1 MIHCYSCFSVFRSL
15 CFSTG
20 QKTRL
25 DKSTRELLQKVAIR
39 TTPYHLPSHMLLPLL
54 QPISKKL
61 FHASRFFKRTHFWLA
76 VLEKFQYPPRELCK
90 KNQYDCAH
98 RCFIEK
104 KINTLVIKGHQRCM
118 YIAQWISQ
126 WDNGGP
132 FLREVMTV
140 TMTLS

>member
-54 QPISKKL
+54 QPFSKKL
-61 FHASRFFKRTHFWLA
+61 FHASCFFKRTYFWLA
-76 VLEKFQYPPRELCK
+76 VLEKLQYPPRELCK
-90 KNQYDCAH
+90 NNQYDSAH

-104 KINTLVIKGHQRCM
+104 KETKYTYDKRASAQR
-118 YIAQWISQ
+118 ISQ
-126 WDNGGP
+126 WDSGGP
-132 FLREVMTV
+132 FLRSSTEDMTV
-140 TMTLS
+140 S